1 MNETATQSKMKE
13 VVDPPSWHEYD
24 FIGESLQESFRAA
37 DDSHLGYGSIRKVS
51 PLPYEY
57 AEVSKPKKV
66 WC

>member
-1 MNETATQSKMKE
+1 MKD

-24 FIGESLQESFRAA
+24 FIGENLQESFRAA

-51 PLPYEY
+51 PQPSEY

-66 WC
+66 